1 MKDITAYNHLITYS
15 IIFFFLNSFLLP
27 HGLLYTTFLT
37 PVMIYYLYKKD
48 KLKYSIFGLLIILIP
63 MPFQI
68 YGGVDLTSYLLS
80 NIIIFTVVIF
90 MITTFFLGKANIGV
104 FDRIFRKALL
114 INSILVIVALIIVP
128 FSSIRGILW
137 YDEILTAGVEV
148 IPRLKLFTYEAS
160 YYSMI
165 MMPIFLY
172 FLLRVLY
179 GIEQHSMLILIAVVV
194 PIFLSLSFGVMGAL
208 LISFLF
214 VTIVLWSK
222 VPNSMKQFVILGG
235 SALTLLLF
243 ALLFIWPDNPV
254 YFRIENIIDGKDTS
268 AMGRLFYSFMFAKD
282 LILNSSI
289 LFGIGAGQ
297 VKIVA
302 HDMIVNHYQYHG
314 QITEIVRIPNSMA
327 EILAVYGIYG
337 FALKLV
343 LEIYLFM
350 KFKVYN
356 NTYSL
361 VLFTFI
367 FIYQFTGSYITN
379 SAEVA
384 IWAFVFTL
392 KFDEFKLTSPD
403 LLSN

>member
-1 MKDITAYNHLITYS
+1 
-15 IIFFFLNSFLLP
+15 
-27 HGLLYTTFLT
+27 
-37 PVMIYYLYKKD
+37 
-48 KLKYSIFGLLIILIP
+48 
-63 MPFQI
+63 
-68 YGGVDLTSYLLS
+68 
-80 NIIIFTVVIF
+80 

>member
-1 MKDITAYNHLITYS
+1 MKEITAYNHLIIYS

-27 HGLLYTTFLT
+27 HGLLYTTLLS
-37 PVMIYYLYKKD
+37 PVMIYYLYKKQ
-48 KLKYSIFGLLIILIP
+48 KFKYLIYGLILMLIP
-63 MPFQI
+63 IPFQV
-68 YGGVDLTSYLLS
+68 YGGVDLTSYVLS
-80 NIIIFTVVIF
+80 NIIISTVVVF
-90 MITTFFLGKANIGV
+90 MITIFFIVKSNISV
-104 FDRIFRKALL
+104 VDRIFRKILL
-114 INSILVIVALIIVP
+114 LNSILVIVALIILP
-128 FSSIRGILW
+128 FSSIRGVLW
-137 YDEILTAGVEV
+137 YDEIITAGLEV

-160 YYSMI
+160 FYSMI

-179 GIEQHSMLILIAVVV
+179 GIEQHSMLIIIAVSV
-194 PIFLSLSFGVMGAL
+194 PIVLSLSFGVMGSF
-208 LISFLF
+208 LISFLV
-214 VTIVLWSK
+214 VTIVFWPR
-222 VPNSMKQFVILGG
+222 VPDSMKQFVILGS
-235 SALTLLLF
+235 SALILLLI

-268 AMGRLFYSFMFAKD
+268 AMGRLFDSFMFAKD
-282 LILNSSI
+282 LVINSNMF
-289 LFGIGAGQ
+289 FGIGAGQ

-314 QITEIVRIPNSMA
+314 QISEIVRIPNSMA

-337 FALKLV
+337 FVLKLA
-343 LEIYLFM
+343 LEIYFFM
-350 KFKVYN
+350 RFQVYN
-356 NTYSL
+356 NIYSL

-384 IWAFVFTL
+384 IWVFAFTL
-392 KFDEFKLTSPD
+392 KFDNFKLSSSD